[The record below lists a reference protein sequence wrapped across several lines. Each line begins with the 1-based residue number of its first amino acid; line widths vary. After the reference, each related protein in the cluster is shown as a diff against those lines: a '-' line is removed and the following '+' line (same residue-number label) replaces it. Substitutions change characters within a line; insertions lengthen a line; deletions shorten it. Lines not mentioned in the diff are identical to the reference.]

1 MSVTKATR
9 EAVIEK
15 IRQVFPER
23 EVADVLA
30 HLDRYGAED
39 YHRERERVQLA
50 ILKLCDE
57 EGRADPADYVEAACG
72 DYRDVL
78 AWAESPHLMG
88 RTHCEDA
95 QERERLI
102 AQDEAQY
109 RAWLDKR

>member
-1 MSVTKATR
+1 MIKATR

-23 EVADVLA
+23 EAADVLA

-39 YHRERERVQLA
+39 YHREKERVQLA

-57 EGRADPADYVEAACG
+57 KAGADPAEYVDAACG

-78 AWAESPHLMG
+78 AWAEYPNQMRHSPSIDPKL
-88 RTHCEDA
+88 
-95 QERERLI
+95 REELI
-102 AQDEAQY
+102 AKDRAQY
-109 RAWLDKR
+109 LAWLERT

>member
-1 MSVTKATR
+1 MTKATR
-9 EAVIEK
+9 EALIEK

-23 EVADVLA
+23 KAADILA
-30 HLDRYGAED
+30 LLDRYGVED
-39 YHRERERVQLA
+39 YHREKARVQLA

-57 EGRADPADYVEAACG
+57 TEGADLDEYVETARA

-78 AWAESPHLMG
+78 AWAESPHLM
-88 RTHCEDA
+88 RNTRCEDA
-95 QERERLI
+95 QEREKLS